1 MLISCGCAYWLIIY
15 HALPYAQ
22 ICRFQVNINQCHPFY
37 YAMNTFDI
45 PVSYNGTPIAN
56 MGCYSSFDIYFFL
69 SWWNSLLVG
78 CHDLLYI
85 MMELPQGM
93 SWLVVYHD
101 GTPSGDVMI
110 RNQVAIFPDT
120 GRNSLWRRLLAAVP
134 VWGHQIQ
141 WTVQI
146 TKENQMQIN
155 KPIQNQYKDFRD
167 YVKHDLFISSNYS
180 MDWCDIYD
188 AVFRETLYFH
198 YEQCKVK

>member
-22 ICRFQVNINQCHPFY
+22 IWRFQVNINRCHPFSN
-37 YAMNTFDI
+37 AMNTFDL
-45 PVSYNGTPIAN
+45 SYNGTPIAN
-56 MGCYSSFDIYFFL
+56 MGCYSSFVNIFFL

-78 CHDLLYI
+78 CHDLMFI

-93 SWLVVYHD
+93 SWSWTRL
-101 GTPSGDVMI
+101 
-110 RNQVAIFPDT
+110 QFFPVT
-120 GRNSLWRRLLAAVP
+120 GRSSLWRRPLAAVP
-134 VWGHQIQ
+134 VWGHQNQ

-146 TKENQMQIN
+146 TKENQVKIN
-155 KPIQNQYKDFRD
+155 KPIQNQYNDFRD
-167 YVKHDLFISSNYS
+167 YVKHDLFISSIHS

-198 YEQCKVK
+198 YEQYKVK